1 MPSRSPRS
9 ILAISGVLALTAAVA
24 LPTASMARGFG
35 AGAGDCDGDCTADGA
50 QVLQV
55 RAQDGTG
62 TGAATQ
68 ARGNNVAARGNKVVT
83 RDNGA
88 PATTNV
94 NATRGNGNGNGN
106 GTGVAA
112 ATDDDATVGVGK
124 GQGGTGRGINGA
136 GNGPDGD
143 GERGPGSC
151 ADCTADMGELSE
163 AQVEDLVYMVNEEKM
178 AHDVYAAMADLYGVR
193 MFANIADS
201 EARHFEA
208 VNTVLER
215 YGYET
220 QALDDPFTNDVITEL
235 YDELMA
241 QGSESLD
248 EAIAA
253 GLLIEQTDLADL
265 ESRMAELETSAP
277 DAFEMYTHLL
287 AGTQNHLAT
296 FERWS

>member
-1 MPSRSPRS
+1 MRTRSPKS

-35 AGAGDCDGDCTADGA
+35 PGAGDCDGDCTADGA

-55 RAQDGTG
+55 RARDGSG
-62 TGAATQ
+62 FGAATQ
-68 ARGNNVAARGNKVVT
+68 ARGNNVAARNN
-83 RDNGA
+83 NGA
-88 PATTNV
+88 TRNNGTAAKANV
-94 NATRGNGNGNGN
+94 NAARGNGS
-106 GTGVAA
+106 GVSA
-112 ATDDDATVGVGK
+112 DDTTVGVGL
-124 GQGGTGRGINGA
+124 GRGGNGLGVNGA
-136 GNGPDGD
+136 GNGPNDD
-143 GERGPGSC
+143 GERGPGTC
-151 ADCTADMGELSE
+151 DECTAEMGTLTE
-163 AQVEDLVYMVNEEKM
+163 AQVDDLVYMANEEKM
-178 AHDVYAAMADLYGVR
+178 AHDVYVAMADLHGAR
-193 MFANIADS
+193 MFANIAES

-220 QALDDPFTNDVITEL
+220 QALEDPFTNDVITEL